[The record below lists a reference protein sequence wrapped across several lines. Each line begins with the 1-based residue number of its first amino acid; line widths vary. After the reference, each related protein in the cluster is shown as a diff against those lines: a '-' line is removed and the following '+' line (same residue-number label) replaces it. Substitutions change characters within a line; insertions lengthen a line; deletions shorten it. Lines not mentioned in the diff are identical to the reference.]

1 MLQTFALAAAEA
13 STSSEIST
21 NNAGLSSSDIGAIVL
36 TAVIFITLF
45 FVIREVLVEKR
56 GR

>member
-21 NNAGLSSSDIGAIVL
+21 TSSGLSSSDIGAIVL